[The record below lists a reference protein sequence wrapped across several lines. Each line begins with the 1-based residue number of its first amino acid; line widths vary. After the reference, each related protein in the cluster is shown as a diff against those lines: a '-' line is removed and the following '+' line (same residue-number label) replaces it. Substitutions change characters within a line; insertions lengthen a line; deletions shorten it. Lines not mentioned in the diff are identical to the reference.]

1 MVLVLAQQD
10 KQVHAM
16 IRHAQGHIWECDLG
30 VVGDEEGEAGS
41 VGDRCCRVARVIA
54 RPSWVLVPRHSS
66 STITSERAVAHARM
80 LLVSLSSCTI
90 KSCTIIHTAY
100 TTNRL
105 LTQISQ

>member
-41 VGDRCCRVARVIA
+41 VGDK
-54 RPSWVLVPRHSS
+54 VLQGGQGYRQAIMGASAPP
-66 STITSERAVAHARM
+66 
-80 LLVSLSSCTI
+80 
-90 KSCTIIHTAY
+90 
-100 TTNRL
+100 
-105 LTQISQ
+105 